1 MNLDMENEIDYCD
14 ICEAEITSTEY
25 DENNALCNACRSKK
39 EKDNLLT
46 LSEIEQTMALLKRII
61 DYKNVTPKVK
71 KSITEISNF
80 LMEDLF
86 SRNDEFLN
94 KLEQLK
100 GE

>member
-1 MNLDMENEIDYCD
+1 MENEIDYCD
-14 ICEAEITSTEY
+14 ICEAEINSTEY
-25 DENNALCNACRSKK
+25 DENNGLCNACRTKK

-46 LSEIEQTMALLKRII
+46 LSEIQQTMDLLTRII
-61 DYKNVTPKVK
+61 DYKNATPKVK
-71 KSITEISNF
+71 KSIMVISNF

>member
-14 ICEAEITSTEY
+14 ICEVEITSTEY
-25 DENNALCNACRSKK
+25 DKNNGLCNACRSKK

-46 LSEIEQTMALLKRII
+46 LSEIRQTMDLLTRIF
-61 DYKNVTPKVK
+61 DYKNATPNVK
-71 KSITEISNF
+71 KSIMEISIF
-80 LMEDLF
+80 LMGDLS

-94 KLEQLK
+94 KIRTLK

>member
-1 MNLDMENEIDYCD
+1 MNNKIDYCD

-25 DENNALCNACRSKK
+25 DGNNGLCNACRSKK
-39 EKDNLLT
+39 EKENLLT
-46 LSEIEQTMALLKRII
+46 LSEIRQTMDLLTRIF
-61 DYKNVTPKVK
+61 DYKNATPNVK
-71 KSITEISNF
+71 ESIMVISNF
-80 LMEDLF
+80 LMENLF

>member
-1 MNLDMENEIDYCD
+1 MNNKIDYCD

-25 DENNALCNACRSKK
+25 DGNNGLCNACRSKK

-46 LSEIEQTMALLKRII
+46 LSEIRQTMDLLTRIF
-61 DYKNVTPKVK
+61 DYKNATPNVK
-71 KSITEISNF
+71 ESIMVISNF
-80 LMEDLF
+80 LMENLF

>member
-14 ICEAEITSTEY
+14 ICEAEITYTEY
-25 DENNALCNACRSKK
+25 DENNGLCNACRSKK

-46 LSEIEQTMALLKRII
+46 LSEIEQTMDLLKRII
-61 DYKNVTPKVK
+61 DYKNVTPKVMK
-71 KSITEISNF
+71 AITEISNF
-80 LMEDLF
+80 LMEDLS

>member
-1 MNLDMENEIDYCD
+1 MENEIDYCD
-14 ICEAEITSTEY
+14 ICEVEITSKEY
-25 DENNALCNACRSKK
+25 DKNNGLCNACRSKK

-46 LSEIEQTMALLKRII
+46 LSEIEQTINLLTRII
-61 DYKNVTPKVK
+61 DYKNATPKVK
-71 KSITEISNF
+71 ESIMVISDF

>member
-1 MNLDMENEIDYCD
+1 MNNEIDYCD

-25 DENNALCNACRSKK
+25 DENNGLCNACRSKK

-46 LSEIEQTMALLKRII
+46 LSEIEQTINLLTRIS
-61 DYKNVTPKVK
+61 DYKNATPNVN
-71 KSITEISNF
+71 KSIMVISNF

-100 GE
+100 EEE